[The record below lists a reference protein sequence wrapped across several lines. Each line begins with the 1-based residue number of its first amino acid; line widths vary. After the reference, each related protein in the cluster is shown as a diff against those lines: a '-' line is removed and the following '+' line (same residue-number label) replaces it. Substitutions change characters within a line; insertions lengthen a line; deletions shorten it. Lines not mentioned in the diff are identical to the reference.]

1 MSKDENGDSVCEG
14 GDVSEL
20 ANIIKN
26 VFIDKPS
33 NQSYNFD
40 YNPPYIYGQIGVPE
54 VVDRI
59 LGKYHLPIVCRKQLP
74 NQKTLAADL
83 NINNLFLF

>member
-1 MSKDENGDSVCEG
+1 MSKDENGDSVCES

-20 ANIIKN
+20 ANIIQN

-40 YNPPYIYGQIGVPE
+40 YNPPYVYGQIGVPE

-59 LGKYHLPIVCRKQLP
+59 LGKYRLTNACRKQVPKP
-74 NQKTLAADL
+74 NHTCYIDTSQKH
-83 NINNLFLF
+83 